1 MANVKARPVD
11 GDARG
16 TMAES
21 GDGGGHFVEV
31 VLRPR
36 VTVSAGSMIVAAMRL
51 HEEASARCFIA
62 NSVNFPVRHEPVV
75 TARAGDTVRYAA
87 RHQGDGS
94 DP

>member
-1 MANVKARPVD
+1 M
-11 GDARG
+11 GE
-16 TMAES
+16 T

-36 VTVSAGSMIVAAMRL
+36 VTVSAESMIDAAMRL

-62 NSVNFPVRHEPVV
+62 SSVNFPVRHEPVV
-75 TARAGDTVRYAA
+75 TAGASDTVRYAA
-87 RHQGDGS
+87 PHQGHRS